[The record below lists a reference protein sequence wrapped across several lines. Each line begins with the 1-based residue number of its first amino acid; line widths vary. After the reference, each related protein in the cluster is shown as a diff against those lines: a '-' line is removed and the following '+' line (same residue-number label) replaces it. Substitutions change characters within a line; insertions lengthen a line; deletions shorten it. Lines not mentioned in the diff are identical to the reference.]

1 MKVNPKK
8 FQFMILGKTPR
19 QPIILNINQI
29 KVDKSQKVVL
39 LGLTIDNRLTF
50 KDHDD
55 MLCSTANYKPHALRR
70 IRKYL
75 TVEKTKLLY
84 NAFINSQFNYA
95 SVIWMFC
102 RKKDY
107 LKIEKIQYKALKI
120 IYNSSESYEELLA
133 RSNEVSIHQ
142 KHLRALATEIY
153 KSLAD
158 INPDF
163 MKPYFKIKEM
173 PYNLRN
179 GYALKLPSTNS
190 TYYGINSVLFR
201 ACLLWNQLPLSIKQ
215 SQSLLEFK
223 SKMKTLRNIVCT
235 CTICRT

>member
-1 MKVNPKK
+1 MGYYYSGKK
-8 FQFMILGKTPR
+8 
-19 QPIILNINQI
+19 
-29 KVDKSQKVVL
+29 
-39 LGLTIDNRLTF
+39 
-50 KDHDD
+50 
-55 MLCSTANYKPHALRR
+55 
-70 IRKYL
+70 
-75 TVEKTKLLY
+75 ELLY
-84 NAFINSQFNYA
+84 NQFINSQVNYA

-102 RKKDY
+102 RKEDY

-158 INPDF
+158 LNPDF

-173 PYNLRN
+173 PDNLRN
-179 GYALKLPSTNS
+179 GYALRLRSTNS

-201 ACLLWNQLPLSIKQ
+201 ECLLWNQLPLSIKQ
-215 SQSLLEFK
+215 SV
-223 SKMKTLRNIVCT
+223 TT
-235 CTICRT
+235 

>member
-1 MKVNPKK
+1 M
-8 FQFMILGKTPR
+8 
-19 QPIILNINQI
+19 
-29 KVDKSQKVVL
+29 
-39 LGLTIDNRLTF
+39 
-50 KDHDD
+50 
-55 MLCSTANYKPHALRR
+55 
-70 IRKYL
+70 
-75 TVEKTKLLY
+75 
-84 NAFINSQFNYA
+84 
-95 SVIWMFC
+95 
-102 RKKDY
+102 
-107 LKIEKIQYKALKI
+107 KI
-120 IYNSSESYEELLA
+120 IYNSSKSYEELST
-133 RSNEVSIHQ
+133 RSNEMSIYQ

-158 INPDF
+158 VNPDF

-223 SKMKTLRNIVCT
+223 SKMKTLRNVFCS
-235 CTICRT
+235 CAICRT

>member
-1 MKVNPKK
+1 M
-8 FQFMILGKTPR
+8 
-19 QPIILNINQI
+19 
-29 KVDKSQKVVL
+29 
-39 LGLTIDNRLTF
+39 
-50 KDHDD
+50 
-55 MLCSTANYKPHALRR
+55 
-70 IRKYL
+70 
-75 TVEKTKLLY
+75 LY
-84 NAFINSQFNYA
+84 NPFINSQFNYA

-163 MKPYFKIKEM
+163 MKPYFIIKEM

-179 GYALKLPSTNS
+179 GCALKLPSANS
-190 TYYGINSVLFR
+190 TYHGINSVIL
-201 ACLLWNQLPLSIKQ
+201 ACLLWNQLPLSRKQ

-223 SKMKTLRNIVCT
+223 SKMKTLRNFV
-235 CTICRT
+235 